1 MTLTIDLNTELEDR
15 LKREAERRGLEPMAV
30 ARQLIEAG
38 LTVDPQAQRS
48 ANQATLELLRQ
59 WNLEQATD
67 DPAELARREL
77 EIEEFKAAMNR
88 NRRDSEG
95 PGARVPYP

>member
-1 MTLTIDLNTELEDR
+1 
-15 LKREAERRGLEPMAV
+15 
-30 ARQLIEAG
+30 
-38 LTVDPQAQRS
+38 
-48 ANQATLELLRQ
+48 
-59 WNLEQATD
+59 LEQATD